1 MSNNFNE
8 EEINIDLREI
18 GAILKRNAANIARVT
33 GVCIVAAG
41 VYLAVAT
48 PVYESQALLRVKQP
62 KGIGTSL
69 LEAMPM
75 GNAMAN
81 TQLMNTY
88 AEILKSRSVIV
99 PVIEKT
105 EEPNKEGKFPAYA
118 GYVKGK
124 VATAPFK
131 DTEIMQLTV
140 RANTAEKAQKANSLI
155 VEGFLNRLTELSR
168 DQQKATRGFIE
179 ERTATAKKELKDAED
194 KLTDYK
200 KANDIIAP
208 DDAVK
213 LATEKMGMVDK
224 LNAENRVALATAN
237 ARLAS
242 TNAQLNGEAASI
254 ADNKSIQLYNTQLAQ
269 LEGERISYLDKYTA
283 QHPKVKQVEQEI
295 ANLKQKINSEINKV
309 ASLQAPSDNPVH
321 QQLLAA
327 KFQSEAEASVA
338 QSNLAKLHQID
349 NDNKEDI
356 RNLSDKEQEF
366 VSLMRD
372 VTVANEIYVML
383 AKRLEEAKVAEA
395 SVATEVQV
403 VDTATLPTA
412 PVAPKKAMTLLL
424 AALLGILA
432 SSGFV
437 VVRELLNRTIKN
449 SDDVANYLDLPVLG
463 SVPDINDLRKD
474 MEKSDKGPGLLT
486 KIWRNVW
493 KA

>member
-8 EEINIDLREI
+8 EEITIDLREI

-105 EEPNKEGKFPAYA
+105 EEPNKEGKFPDYA

-179 ERTATAKKELKDAED
+179 ERTVTAKKELKDAED
-194 KLTDYK
+194 KLTEYK

-208 DDAVK
+208 DYAVK

-295 ANLKQKINSEINKV
+295 AKLKQKINSEINKV

-424 AALLGILA
+424 AVLLGILA

-463 SVPDINDLRKD
+463 SVPDMNDLRKD
-474 MEKSDKGPGLLT
+474 MEKNDKGPGLLA
-486 KIWRNVW
+486 KIWRKVW

>member
-8 EEINIDLREI
+8 EEITIDLREI

-62 KGIGTSL
+62 KGIGSSL
-69 LEAMPM
+69 LDAMPM
-75 GNAMAN
+75 GNAMLN

-105 EEPNKEGKFPAYA
+105 EEPDKEGRFIQYEDYLK
-118 GYVKGK
+118 KNIT
-124 VATAPFK
+124 TAPFK
-131 DTEIMQLTV
+131 DTEIMQFTA
-140 RANTAEKAQKANSLI
+140 RAETAEKAQQVNKMI

-179 ERTATAKKELKDAED
+179 ERAVAAKKELKDAED
-194 KLTDYK
+194 KLTEYK

-254 ADNKSIQLYNTQLAQ
+254 ADNKSIQLYNQQLAQ

-338 QSNLAKLHQID
+338 QSNLAKLAQID
-349 NDNKEDI
+349 SGNKTDL

-366 VSLMRD
+366 VNLMRD

-383 AKRLEEAKVAEA
+383 AKRVEEAKVAEA

-403 VDTATLPTA
+403 VDSGTLPEKPA
-412 PVAPKKAMTLLL
+412 KPKKALTLLL
-424 AALLGILA
+424 AALLGALA

-463 SVPDINDLRKD
+463 SVPEMNDLRKD
-474 MEKSDKGPGLLT
+474 MEKNDKGPGLLA
-486 KIWRNVW
+486 KIWRKVW

>member
-8 EEINIDLREI
+8 EEITIDLREI
-18 GAILKRNAANIARVT
+18 GAILKRNTVNIARVT

-62 KGIGTSL
+62 KGIGSSL

-105 EEPNKEGKFPAYA
+105 EEPNKEGKFPAYE
-118 GYVKGK
+118 GYIKGK

-194 KLTDYK
+194 KLTEYK

-254 ADNKSIQLYNTQLAQ
+254 ADNKSIQLYNSQLAQ

-295 ANLKQKINSEINKV
+295 AKLKQKINSEINKV

-449 SDDVANYLDLPVLG
+449 TDDVASYLELPVLG
-463 SVPDINDLRKD
+463 SVPDMYELHKE
-474 MEKSDKGPGLLT
+474 MEKNDKGPGLLA
-486 KIWRNVW
+486 KIWRKVW

>member
-8 EEINIDLREI
+8 EEITIDLREI

-41 VYLAVAT
+41 VCLAVAT

-194 KLTDYK
+194 KLTEYK

-254 ADNKSIQLYNTQLAQ
+254 ADNKSIQLYNSQLAQ

-295 ANLKQKINSEINKV
+295 AKLKQKINSEINKV

-474 MEKSDKGPGLLT
+474 MEKNDKGPGLLT
-486 KIWRNVW
+486 KIWRKVW

>member
-8 EEINIDLREI
+8 EEITIDLREI

-105 EEPNKEGKFPAYA
+105 EEPNKEGKFTDYA

-194 KLTDYK
+194 KLTEYK

-254 ADNKSIQLYNTQLAQ
+254 ADNKSIQLYNSQLAQ

-295 ANLKQKINSEINKV
+295 AKLKQKINSEINKV

-449 SDDVANYLDLPVLG
+449 SDDVANYLNLPVLG

-474 MEKSDKGPGLLT
+474 MEKSDKGPGLLA
-486 KIWRNVW
+486 KIWRKVW

>member
-8 EEINIDLREI
+8 EEITIDLREI

-105 EEPNKEGKFPAYA
+105 EEPNKEGKFPDYA

-254 ADNKSIQLYNTQLAQ
+254 ADNKSIQLYNSQLAQ

-295 ANLKQKINSEINKV
+295 AKLKQKINSEINKV

-463 SVPDINDLRKD
+463 SVPDMNDLRKD
-474 MEKSDKGPGLLT
+474 MEKNDKGPGLLA
-486 KIWRNVW
+486 KIWRKVW

>member
-8 EEINIDLREI
+8 EEITIDLREI

-105 EEPNKEGKFPAYA
+105 EEPNKEGKFPAYE
-118 GYVKGK
+118 GYIKGK

-140 RANTAEKAQKANSLI
+140 RANTAEKAQKANNLI

-194 KLTDYK
+194 KLTEYK

-213 LATEKMGMVDK
+213 LATEKMSMVDK

-254 ADNKSIQLYNTQLAQ
+254 ADNKSIQLYNSQLAQ

-295 ANLKQKINSEINKV
+295 AKLKQKINSEISKV

-449 SDDVANYLDLPVLG
+449 SEDVANYLDLPVLG
-463 SVPDINDLRKD
+463 SVPDMNDLRKD
-474 MEKSDKGPGLLT
+474 MEKNDKGPGLLV
-486 KIWRNVW
+486 KIWRKVW

>member
-1 MSNNFNE
+1 MNNNFDDD
-8 EEINIDLREI
+8 EITIDLREI
-18 GAILKRNAANIARVT
+18 GAILKRNAGNIARVT
-33 GVCIVAAG
+33 GVFIVAAG

-62 KGIGTSL
+62 KGIGSSL

-105 EEPNKEGKFPAYA
+105 EEADDEGKYPAYEK
-118 GYVKGK
+118 YIEKK
-124 VATAPFK
+124 VETSPFK

-140 RANTAEKAQKANSLI
+140 RSKTAEGAQKANQLI

-179 ERTATAKKELKDAED
+179 ERAVSAKKELQEAEN
-194 KLTDYK
+194 KLTEYK

-213 LATEKMGMVDK
+213 LATEKMGIVDK

-237 ARLAS
+237 ARLAA
-242 TNAQLNGEAASI
+242 TDAQLNGKATSI
-254 ADNKSIQLYNTQLAQ
+254 ADNKVIQEYNRQLAQ
-269 LEGERISYLDKYTA
+269 LEGKRISYLDKYTPA
-283 QHPKVKQVEQEI
+283 HPKVQQVEQEI
-295 ANLKQKINSEINKV
+295 ANLKQQINSEINKV
-309 ASLQAPSDNPVH
+309 AALQAPSDNPVH

-327 KFQSEAEASVA
+327 RFTSEAEASVA
-338 QSNLAKLHQID
+338 QSNLEKLAQID
-349 NDNKEDI
+349 SDNKADI
-356 RNLSDKEQEF
+356 RKLSDKEQEF

-372 VTVANEIYVML
+372 VKVANEIYAML

-403 VDTATLPTA
+403 VDSGTLPEK
-412 PVAPKKAMTLLL
+412 PVAPKKAKTLLI

-437 VVRELLNRTIKN
+437 VMRELLNRTIKTTE
-449 SDDVANYLDLPVLG
+449 DVANYLELPVLG
-463 SVPDINDLRKD
+463 SVPDMDDLKKNMQD
-474 MEKSDKGPGLLT
+474 NDKGPGLFARL
-486 KIWRNVW
+486 WRKVW

>member
-8 EEINIDLREI
+8 EEITIDLREI

-62 KGIGTSL
+62 KGIGSSL

-105 EEPNKEGKFPAYA
+105 EEPNKEGKFPGYEA
-118 GYVKGK
+118 YVKGN

-140 RANTAEKAQKANSLI
+140 RANTAEKAQKANNLI

-179 ERTATAKKELKDAED
+179 ERAVAAKKELKDAED
-194 KLTDYK
+194 KLTEYK

-254 ADNKSIQLYNTQLAQ
+254 ADNKSIQLYNQQLAQ

-338 QSNLAKLHQID
+338 QSNLAKLEQID
-349 NDNKEDI
+349 NDNKTDL

-366 VSLMRD
+366 VNLMRD

-383 AKRLEEAKVAEA
+383 AKRVEEAKVAEA

-403 VDTATLPTA
+403 VDSGTLPEKPA
-412 PVAPKKAMTLLL
+412 KPKKALTLLL
-424 AALLGILA
+424 AALLGALA

-449 SDDVANYLDLPVLG
+449 SDDVANYLELPVLG
-463 SVPDINDLRKD
+463 SVPEMNDLRKD
-474 MEKSDKGPGLLT
+474 MEKNDKGPGLLA

>member
-8 EEINIDLREI
+8 EEITIDLREI

-105 EEPNKEGKFPAYA
+105 EEPNKEGKFPDYA

-295 ANLKQKINSEINKV
+295 AKLKQKINSEINKV

-474 MEKSDKGPGLLT
+474 MEKNDKGPGLLA
-486 KIWRNVW
+486 KIWRKVW

>member
-8 EEINIDLREI
+8 EEITIDLREI

-105 EEPNKEGKFPAYA
+105 EEPNKEGKFPAYE
-118 GYVKGK
+118 GYIKGK

-194 KLTDYK
+194 KLTEYK

-254 ADNKSIQLYNTQLAQ
+254 ADNKSIQLYNSQLAQ

-295 ANLKQKINSEINKV
+295 AKLKQKINSEINKV

-474 MEKSDKGPGLLT
+474 MEKNDKGPGLLT
-486 KIWRNVW
+486 KIWRKVW

>member
-8 EEINIDLREI
+8 EEITIDLREI

-62 KGIGTSL
+62 KGIGSSL

-105 EEPNKEGKFPAYA
+105 EEPNKEGKFPGYEA
-118 GYVKGK
+118 YVKGN

-140 RANTAEKAQKANSLI
+140 RANTAEKAQKANNLI

-179 ERTATAKKELKDAED
+179 ERAVAAKKELKDAED
-194 KLTDYK
+194 KLTEYK

-254 ADNKSIQLYNTQLAQ
+254 ADNKSIQLYNQQLAQ

-338 QSNLAKLHQID
+338 QSNLAKLAQID
-349 NDNKEDI
+349 SDNKTDL

-366 VSLMRD
+366 VNLMRD

-383 AKRLEEAKVAEA
+383 AKRVEEAKVAEA

-403 VDTATLPTA
+403 VDSGTLPEKPA
-412 PVAPKKAMTLLL
+412 KPKKALTLLL
-424 AALLGILA
+424 AALLGALA

-463 SVPDINDLRKD
+463 SVPDMNDLRKD
-474 MEKSDKGPGLLT
+474 MEKNDKGPGLLA

>member
-1 MSNNFNE
+1 MSNNFKE
-8 EEINIDLREI
+8 EEITIDLREI

-62 KGIGTSL
+62 KGIGSSL

-105 EEPNKEGKFPAYA
+105 EEADDEGKFIEYED
-118 GYVKGK
+118 YLKK
-124 VATAPFK
+124 NITTAPFK
-131 DTEIMQLTV
+131 DTEIMQFTA
-140 RANTAEKAQKANSLI
+140 RAETAEKAQQVNKLI

-168 DQQKATRGFIE
+168 DQQKATRAFIE
-179 ERTATAKKELKDAED
+179 ERAIAAKKELKDAED
-194 KLTDYK
+194 KLTEYK

-338 QSNLAKLHQID
+338 QSNLAKLAQID
-349 NDNKEDI
+349 SDNKTDL

-366 VSLMRD
+366 VNLMRD

-383 AKRLEEAKVAEA
+383 AKRVEEAKVAEA

-403 VDTATLPTA
+403 VDSGTLPEKPA
-412 PVAPKKAMTLLL
+412 KPKKALTLLL
-424 AALLGILA
+424 AALLGALA

-463 SVPDINDLRKD
+463 SVPDMNDLRKD
-474 MEKSDKGPGLLT
+474 MEKNDKGPGLLA

>member
-8 EEINIDLREI
+8 EEITIDLREI

-105 EEPNKEGKFPAYA
+105 EEPNKEGKFPDYA

-254 ADNKSIQLYNTQLAQ
+254 ADNKSIQLYNSQLAQ

-295 ANLKQKINSEINKV
+295 AKLKQKINSEINKV

-403 VDTATLPTA
+403 VDTATLPSA

-463 SVPDINDLRKD
+463 SVPDMNDLRKD
-474 MEKSDKGPGLLT
+474 MEKNDKGPGLLV
-486 KIWRNVW
+486 KIWRKVW

>member
-8 EEINIDLREI
+8 EEITIDLREI

-62 KGIGTSL
+62 KGIGSSL

-105 EEPNKEGKFPAYA
+105 EEPNKEGKFPAYE
-118 GYVKGK
+118 GYIKGK

-194 KLTDYK
+194 KLTEYK

-254 ADNKSIQLYNTQLAQ
+254 ADNKSIQLYNSQLAQ

-295 ANLKQKINSEINKV
+295 AKLKQKINSEINKV

-403 VDTATLPTA
+403 VDTATLPTS

-463 SVPDINDLRKD
+463 SVPDMNDLRKD
-474 MEKSDKGPGLLT
+474 MEKSDKGPGLLA
-486 KIWRNVW
+486 KIWRKVW

>member
-8 EEINIDLREI
+8 EEITIDLREI
-18 GAILKRNAANIARVT
+18 GAILKRNAENIARVT

-105 EEPNKEGKFPAYA
+105 EEPNKEGKFPAYE

-140 RANTAEKAQKANSLI
+140 RANTAEKAQKANNLI

-194 KLTDYK
+194 KLTEYK

-295 ANLKQKINSEINKV
+295 ANLKKKINSEINKV

-327 KFQSEAEASVA
+327 KFTSEAEASVA
-338 QSNLAKLHQID
+338 QSNLAKLAQID
-349 NDNKEDI
+349 SDNKADI

-463 SVPDINDLRKD
+463 SVPDMNDLRKD
-474 MEKSDKGPGLLT
+474 MEKNDKGPGLLA
-486 KIWRNVW
+486 KIWRKVW

>member
-8 EEINIDLREI
+8 EEITIDLREI

-105 EEPNKEGKFPAYA
+105 EEPNKEGMFPDYA

-179 ERTATAKKELKDAED
+179 ERTATAKKELQAAED
-194 KLTDYK
+194 KLTEYK

-254 ADNKSIQLYNTQLAQ
+254 ADNKSIQLYNSQLAQ

-295 ANLKQKINSEINKV
+295 AKLKQKINSEINKV

-372 VTVANEIYVML
+372 VNVANEIYVML

-474 MEKSDKGPGLLT
+474 MEKNDKGPGLLA
-486 KIWRNVW
+486 KIWRKVW

>member
-8 EEINIDLREI
+8 EEITIDLREI

-194 KLTDYK
+194 KLTEYK

-254 ADNKSIQLYNTQLAQ
+254 ADNKSIQLYNQQLAQ

-463 SVPDINDLRKD
+463 SVPDMNDLRKD
-474 MEKSDKGPGLLT
+474 MEKNDKGPGLLV
-486 KIWRNVW
+486 KIWRKVW

>member
-8 EEINIDLREI
+8 EEITIDLREI

-62 KGIGTSL
+62 KGIGSSL
-69 LEAMPM
+69 LESMPM

-105 EEPNKEGKFPAYA
+105 EEPNDEGKFMDYEA
-118 GYVKGK
+118 YVKAK
-124 VATAPFK
+124 VTTAPFK
-131 DTEIMQLTV
+131 DTEIMQFTA
-140 RANTAEKAQKANSLI
+140 RAETAEKAQQVNKMI

-179 ERTATAKKELKDAED
+179 ERAVAAKKELKDAED
-194 KLTDYK
+194 KLTEYK

-208 DDAVK
+208 DGAVK

-338 QSNLAKLHQID
+338 QSNLAKLAQID
-349 NDNKEDI
+349 SDNKTDI

-366 VSLMRD
+366 VNLMRD

-383 AKRLEEAKVAEA
+383 AKRVEEAKVAEA

-403 VDTATLPTA
+403 VDSGTLPEKPA
-412 PVAPKKAMTLLL
+412 KPKKALTLIL
-424 AALLGILA
+424 AALLGALA

-449 SDDVANYLDLPVLG
+449 SDDVANYLELPVLG
-463 SVPDINDLRKD
+463 SVPEMNDLRKD
-474 MEKSDKGPGLLT
+474 MEKNDKGPGLLA
-486 KIWRNVW
+486 KIWRKVW

>member
-8 EEINIDLREI
+8 EEITIDLREI

-105 EEPNKEGKFPAYA
+105 EEPNKEGKFPDYA

-194 KLTDYK
+194 KLTEYK

-254 ADNKSIQLYNTQLAQ
+254 ADNKSIQLYNQQLAQ

-295 ANLKQKINSEINKV
+295 AKLKQKINSEISKV

-424 AALLGILA
+424 ATLLGILA

-463 SVPDINDLRKD
+463 SVPDMNDLRKD
-474 MEKSDKGPGLLT
+474 MEKNDKGPGLLA
-486 KIWRNVW
+486 KIWRKVW

>member
-8 EEINIDLREI
+8 EEITIDLREI
-18 GAILKRNAANIARVT
+18 GAILKRNTANIARVT

-99 PVIEKT
+99 PVIEKI
-105 EEPNKEGKFPAYA
+105 EEPNKEGKFPAYE

-194 KLTDYK
+194 KLTEYK

-283 QHPKVKQVEQEI
+283 QHPKVEQVEQEI

-338 QSNLAKLHQID
+338 QSNLAKLAQID
-349 NDNKEDI
+349 SDNKTDL

-366 VSLMRD
+366 VNLMRD

-383 AKRLEEAKVAEA
+383 AKRVEEAKVAEA

-403 VDTATLPTA
+403 VDSGTLPEKPA
-412 PVAPKKAMTLLL
+412 KPKKALTLIL
-424 AALLGILA
+424 AALLGALA

-463 SVPDINDLRKD
+463 SVPDMNDLRKD
-474 MEKSDKGPGLLT
+474 MEKNDKGPGLLA
-486 KIWRNVW
+486 KIWRKVW

>member
-8 EEINIDLREI
+8 EEITIDLREI

-62 KGIGTSL
+62 KGIGSSL
-69 LEAMPM
+69 LESMPM

-105 EEPNKEGKFPAYA
+105 EEPNKEGKFPDYA

-194 KLTDYK
+194 KLTEYK

-242 TNAQLNGEAASI
+242 ANAQLNGEAASI

-295 ANLKQKINSEINKV
+295 AKLKQKINSEINKV

-338 QSNLAKLHQID
+338 QSNLAKLAQID
-349 NDNKEDI
+349 NDNKADI

-366 VSLMRD
+366 VNLMRD

-383 AKRLEEAKVAEA
+383 AKRVEEAKVAEA

-403 VDTATLPTA
+403 VDSGTLPDKPA
-412 PVAPKKAMTLLL
+412 KPKKVLTLIL
-424 AALLGILA
+424 AALLGALA

-474 MEKSDKGPGLLT
+474 MEKNDKGPGLLT
-486 KIWRNVW
+486 KIWRKVW

>member
-8 EEINIDLREI
+8 EEITIDLREI

-105 EEPNKEGKFPAYA
+105 EEPNKEGKFPAYE

-242 TNAQLNGEAASI
+242 ANAQLNGEAASI
-254 ADNKSIQLYNTQLAQ
+254 ADNKSIQLYNSQLAQ

-295 ANLKQKINSEINKV
+295 AKLKQKINSEINKV

-403 VDTATLPTA
+403 VDMATLPTA

-463 SVPDINDLRKD
+463 SVPDMNDLRKD
-474 MEKSDKGPGLLT
+474 MEKSDKGPGLLA
-486 KIWRNVW
+486 KIWRTVW

>member
-8 EEINIDLREI
+8 EEITIDLREI

-105 EEPNKEGKFPAYA
+105 EEPNKEGKFPGYE

-295 ANLKQKINSEINKV
+295 ANLKKKINSEINKV

-327 KFQSEAEASVA
+327 KFTSEAEASVA

-463 SVPDINDLRKD
+463 SVPDMNDLRKD
-474 MEKSDKGPGLLT
+474 MEKNDKGPGLLV
-486 KIWRNVW
+486 KIWRKVW

>member
-8 EEINIDLREI
+8 EEITIDLREI

-105 EEPNKEGKFPAYA
+105 EEPNKEGKFPDYA

-194 KLTDYK
+194 KLTEYK

-254 ADNKSIQLYNTQLAQ
+254 ADNKSIQLYNSQLAQ

-295 ANLKQKINSEINKV
+295 AKLKQKINSEISKV

-403 VDTATLPTA
+403 VDTATMPTA

-424 AALLGILA
+424 AALLGALA

-474 MEKSDKGPGLLT
+474 MEKNDKGPGLLT
-486 KIWRNVW
+486 KIWRKVW

>member
-1 MSNNFNE
+1 
-8 EEINIDLREI
+8 
-18 GAILKRNAANIARVT
+18 
-33 GVCIVAAG
+33 
-41 VYLAVAT
+41 
-48 PVYESQALLRVKQP
+48 
-62 KGIGTSL
+62 
-69 LEAMPM
+69 M

-118 GYVKGK
+118 GYVKSK

-179 ERTATAKKELKDAED
+179 ERTATAKKELKDTED
-194 KLTDYK
+194 KLTEYK

-254 ADNKSIQLYNTQLAQ
+254 ADNKSIQLYNSQLAQ

-295 ANLKQKINSEINKV
+295 TKLKQKINSEINKV

-474 MEKSDKGPGLLT
+474 MEKNDKGPGLLT
-486 KIWRNVW
+486 KIWRKVW

>member
-8 EEINIDLREI
+8 EEITIDLREI

-62 KGIGTSL
+62 KGIGSSL

-105 EEPNKEGKFPAYA
+105 EEPNKEGKFPDYT

-194 KLTDYK
+194 KLTEYK

-254 ADNKSIQLYNTQLAQ
+254 ADNKSIQLYNQQLAQ

-295 ANLKQKINSEINKV
+295 VKLKQKINSEINKV

-327 KFQSEAEASVA
+327 KFTSEAEASVA
-338 QSNLAKLHQID
+338 QSNLAKLAQID

-463 SVPDINDLRKD
+463 SVPDMNDLRKD
-474 MEKSDKGPGLLT
+474 MEKNDKGPGLLA

>member
-8 EEINIDLREI
+8 EEITIDLREI

-62 KGIGTSL
+62 KGIGSSL

-105 EEPNKEGKFPAYA
+105 EEPNKEGKFPAYE
-118 GYVKGK
+118 GYIKGK

-194 KLTDYK
+194 KLTEYK

-295 ANLKQKINSEINKV
+295 ANLKQKINSEISKV

-474 MEKSDKGPGLLT
+474 MEKNDKGPGLLT
-486 KIWRNVW
+486 KIWRTVW

>member
-8 EEINIDLREI
+8 EEITIDLREI

-62 KGIGTSL
+62 KGIGSSL

-75 GNAMAN
+75 GNAMVN

-105 EEPNKEGKFPAYA
+105 EEPNKEGKFPAYE
-118 GYVKGK
+118 GYIKGK

-194 KLTDYK
+194 KLTEYK

-254 ADNKSIQLYNTQLAQ
+254 ADNKSIQLYNSQLAQ

-295 ANLKQKINSEINKV
+295 AKLKQKINSEINKV

-449 SDDVANYLDLPVLG
+449 TDDVASYLELPVLG
-463 SVPDINDLRKD
+463 SVPDMYELHKE
-474 MEKSDKGPGLLT
+474 MEKNDKGPGLLA
-486 KIWRNVW
+486 KIWRKVW

>member
-8 EEINIDLREI
+8 EEITIDLREI
-18 GAILKRNAANIARVT
+18 GAILRRNAANIARVT

-41 VYLAVAT
+41 VCLAVAT

-62 KGIGTSL
+62 KGIGSSL

-105 EEPNKEGKFPAYA
+105 EEPDSEGKFMEYED
-118 GYVKGK
+118 YLKK
-124 VATAPFK
+124 NITTAPFK
-131 DTEIMQLTV
+131 DTEIMQFTA
-140 RANTAEKAQKANSLI
+140 RAETAEKAQQVNKLI

-179 ERTATAKKELKDAED
+179 ERAVAAKKELQQAEN

-224 LNAENRVALATAN
+224 LNAENKVALATAN

-254 ADNKSIQLYNTQLAQ
+254 ADNKTIQLYNQQLAQ
-269 LEGERISYLDKYTA
+269 LEGERISYLDKYTP
-283 QHPKVKQVEQEI
+283 QHPKVQQVEQEI
-295 ANLKQKINSEINKV
+295 ASLKQKINAEINKV

-327 KFQSEAEASVA
+327 KFTSEAEASVA
-338 QSNLAKLHQID
+338 QSNLAKLAQID
-349 NDNKEDI
+349 SDNKEDL
-356 RNLSDKEQEF
+356 RTLSDKEQEF
-366 VSLMRD
+366 VNLMRD

-383 AKRLEEAKVAEA
+383 AKRVEEVKVAEA

-403 VDTATLPTA
+403 VDSGTLPEKPA
-412 PVAPKKAMTLLL
+412 KPKKALTLLL
-424 AALLGILA
+424 AALLGALA

-437 VVRELLNRTIKN
+437 VVRELLNRTVKT
-449 SDDVANYLDLPVLG
+449 SDDVADYLELPVLG
-463 SVPDINDLRKD
+463 SVPDMKELHKE
-474 MEKSDKGPGLLT
+474 MERNDKGPGLFA
-486 KIWRNVW
+486 KIWRKVW

>member
-1 MSNNFNE
+1 
-8 EEINIDLREI
+8 
-18 GAILKRNAANIARVT
+18 
-33 GVCIVAAG
+33 
-41 VYLAVAT
+41 
-48 PVYESQALLRVKQP
+48 
-62 KGIGTSL
+62 
-69 LEAMPM
+69 
-75 GNAMAN
+75 
-81 TQLMNTY
+81 
-88 AEILKSRSVIV
+88 
-99 PVIEKT
+99 
-105 EEPNKEGKFPAYA
+105 
-118 GYVKGK
+118 
-124 VATAPFK
+124 
-131 DTEIMQLTV
+131 
-140 RANTAEKAQKANSLI
+140 
-155 VEGFLNRLTELSR
+155 
-168 DQQKATRGFIE
+168 
-179 ERTATAKKELKDAED
+179 
-194 KLTDYK
+194 
-200 KANDIIAP
+200 
-208 DDAVK
+208 
-213 LATEKMGMVDK
+213 MVDK

-283 QHPKVKQVEQEI
+283 QHPKVQQVEQEI

-338 QSNLAKLHQID
+338 QSNLAKLAQID
-349 NDNKEDI
+349 NDNKTDL

-366 VSLMRD
+366 VNLMRD

-383 AKRLEEAKVAEA
+383 AKRVEEAKVAEA

-403 VDTATLPTA
+403 VDSGTLPEKPA
-412 PVAPKKAMTLLL
+412 KPKKALTLLL
-424 AALLGILA
+424 AALLGALA

-463 SVPDINDLRKD
+463 SVPDMNDLRKD
-474 MEKSDKGPGLLT
+474 MEKNDKGPGLLA

>member
-8 EEINIDLREI
+8 EEITIDLREI

-62 KGIGTSL
+62 KGIGSSL

-105 EEPNKEGKFPAYA
+105 EEPNKEGKFPGYEA
-118 GYVKGK
+118 YVKGN

-140 RANTAEKAQKANSLI
+140 RANTAEKAQKANNLI

-179 ERTATAKKELKDAED
+179 ERAVAAKKELKDAED
-194 KLTDYK
+194 KLTEYK

-254 ADNKSIQLYNTQLAQ
+254 ADNKSIQLYNQQLAQ

-338 QSNLAKLHQID
+338 QSNLAKLEQID
-349 NDNKEDI
+349 NDNKTDL

-366 VSLMRD
+366 VNLMRD

-383 AKRLEEAKVAEA
+383 AKRVEEAKVAEA

-403 VDTATLPTA
+403 VDSGTLPEKPA
-412 PVAPKKAMTLLL
+412 KPKKALTLLL
-424 AALLGILA
+424 AALLGALA

-463 SVPDINDLRKD
+463 SVPEMNDLRKD
-474 MEKSDKGPGLLT
+474 MEKNDKGPGLLA
-486 KIWRNVW
+486 KIWRKVW

>member
-8 EEINIDLREI
+8 EEITIDLREI

-105 EEPNKEGKFPAYA
+105 EEPNKEGKFPAYE

-140 RANTAEKAQKANSLI
+140 RANTAEKAQKANNLI

-338 QSNLAKLHQID
+338 QSNLAKLAQID

-463 SVPDINDLRKD
+463 SVPDMNDLRKD
-474 MEKSDKGPGLLT
+474 MEKNDKGPGLLA

>member
-8 EEINIDLREI
+8 EEITIDLREI

-105 EEPNKEGKFPAYA
+105 EEPNDEGKFPAYE
-118 GYVKGK
+118 GYIKGK

-140 RANTAEKAQKANSLI
+140 RANTAEKAQRANNLI

-194 KLTDYK
+194 KLTEYK

-295 ANLKQKINSEINKV
+295 ANLKQKINSEISKV

-463 SVPDINDLRKD
+463 SVPDMNDLRKD
-474 MEKSDKGPGLLT
+474 MEKNDKGPGLLA
-486 KIWRNVW
+486 KIWRKVW

>member
-8 EEINIDLREI
+8 EEITIDLREI

-105 EEPNKEGKFPAYA
+105 EEPNKEGKFPDYA

-254 ADNKSIQLYNTQLAQ
+254 ADNKSIQLYNSQLAQ

-295 ANLKQKINSEINKV
+295 AKLKQKINSEISKV

-463 SVPDINDLRKD
+463 SVPDMNDLRKD
-474 MEKSDKGPGLLT
+474 MEKNDKGPGLLA
-486 KIWRNVW
+486 KIWRKVW

>member
-1 MSNNFNE
+1 MNNNIND
-8 EEINIDLREI
+8 EEITIDLREI
-18 GAILKRNAANIARVT
+18 GAIIKRNAANIARVT

-62 KGIGTSL
+62 KGIGSSL
-69 LEAMPM
+69 LESMPM
-75 GNAMAN
+75 GNALAN

-105 EEPNKEGKFPAYA
+105 EEPDKDGKYPDYD
-118 GYVKGK
+118 GYIKAK

-131 DTEIMQLTV
+131 DTEIMQLTA
-140 RANTAEKAQKANSLI
+140 RAETAEKAQQVNKLI

-168 DQQKATRGFIE
+168 DQQKVTRGFIE
-179 ERTATAKKELKDAED
+179 ERAQSARKELQEAES
-194 KLTDYK
+194 KLTEYK

-224 LNAENRVALATAN
+224 LNAENKVALATAN
-237 ARLAS
+237 ARLAA
-242 TNAQLNGEAASI
+242 TNGQLSGEAASI
-254 ADNKSIQLYNTQLAQ
+254 ADNKTIQLYNQQLAQ
-269 LEGERISYLDKYTA
+269 LEGERISYLDKYTE
-283 QHPKVKQVEQEI
+283 QHPKVQQVEQEI
-295 ANLKQKINSEINKV
+295 ANLKAKISSEINKV
-309 ASLQAPSDNPVH
+309 AAMQAPSDNPVH

-327 KFQSEAEASVA
+327 KFTSEAEASVA
-338 QSNLAKLHQID
+338 QSNLAKLAQID
-349 NDNKEDI
+349 SDNKEEI

-366 VSLMRD
+366 VGLLRD

-403 VDTATLPTA
+403 VDSGTLPEKPA
-412 PVAPKKAMTLLL
+412 KPKKALTLLL
-424 AALLGILA
+424 AAILGILA
-432 SSGFV
+432 SSGFIV
-437 VVRELLNRTIKN
+437 ARELLNRTIKTTE
-449 SDDVANYLDLPVLG
+449 DVANYLELPVLG
-463 SVPDINDLRKD
+463 SVPDMDDL
-474 MEKSDKGPGLLT
+474 EKNMQENDKGPGLLS
-486 KIWRNVW
+486 KLWRKVW

>member
-8 EEINIDLREI
+8 EEITIDLREI

-62 KGIGTSL
+62 KGIGSSL
-69 LEAMPM
+69 LDAMPM
-75 GNAMAN
+75 GNAMLN

-105 EEPNKEGKFPAYA
+105 EEPDKEGRFIQYEDYLK
-118 GYVKGK
+118 KNIT
-124 VATAPFK
+124 TAPFK
-131 DTEIMQLTV
+131 DTEIMQFTA
-140 RANTAEKAQKANSLI
+140 RAETAEKAQQVNKMI

-179 ERTATAKKELKDAED
+179 ERAVAAKKELKDAED
-194 KLTDYK
+194 KLTEYK

-254 ADNKSIQLYNTQLAQ
+254 ADNKSIQLYNSQLAQ

-338 QSNLAKLHQID
+338 QSNLAKLAQID
-349 NDNKEDI
+349 NDNKTDL

-366 VSLMRD
+366 VNLMRD

-383 AKRLEEAKVAEA
+383 AKRVEEAKVAEA

-403 VDTATLPTA
+403 VDSGTLPEKPA
-412 PVAPKKAMTLLL
+412 KPKKALTLLL
-424 AALLGILA
+424 AALLGALA

-449 SDDVANYLDLPVLG
+449 SDDVANYLELPVLG
-463 SVPDINDLRKD
+463 SVPDMNDLRKD
-474 MEKSDKGPGLLT
+474 MEKNDKGPGLLA